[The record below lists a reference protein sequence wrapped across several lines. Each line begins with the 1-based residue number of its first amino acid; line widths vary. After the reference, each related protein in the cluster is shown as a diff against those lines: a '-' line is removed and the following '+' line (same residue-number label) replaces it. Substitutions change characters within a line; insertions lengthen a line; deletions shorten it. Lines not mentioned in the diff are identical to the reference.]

1 MSAAREGTMEW
12 LADRSWQQ
20 LLNLE
25 TVHREIQQNH
35 ERVIRTLD
43 EAAMSS
49 DRRDLMIAWTQY
61 RSVVA
66 DLSRVTEEIG
76 SLRFVG
82 T

>member
-1 MSAAREGTMEW
+1 MSAAREGTEW
-12 LADRSWQQ
+12 LADRTWQQ

-25 TVHREIQQNH
+25 TVHREIQHSH
-35 ERVIRTLD
+35 ERVTRTLD

-49 DRRDLMIAWTQY
+49 DRRDLMIAWNQY

-66 DLSRVTEEIG
+66 DLSRVTEEMG
-76 SLRFVG
+76 SLRLVG